1 MRNQQKLFLSDC
13 DDGII
18 NTCVHS
24 TNFPTKTSSLWFLEQ
39 NRFPFDL
46 ILAILQTK
54 LAKFWR
60 RIKGGW
66 SLRAQSRSFERRIC
80 AQTQDLQIFKRF
92 YMSQMN
98 PKQFVLSSTTLH
110 SRSVPLME
118 FHKKL
123 RLQSLLLVNIL
134 SVFLLPQAN
143 CKNSICRRVVP
154 YPQKIKTSRR
164 PDYSPQIEDSC

>member
-24 TNFPTKTSSLWFLEQ
+24 TNFPTKTSSLWFPEH

-60 RIKGGW
+60 RIKGGL

-80 AQTQDLQIFKRF
+80 AQTQDLQIFKGF
-92 YMSQMN
+92 ICL
-98 PKQFVLSSTTLH
+98 KWIVKKLSTTLH
-110 SRSVPLME
+110 TQFNYYVQNSYFWGGYVFRIGFFNYWMKT
-118 FHKKL
+118 KKM
-123 RLQSLLLVNIL
+123 
-134 SVFLLPQAN
+134 
-143 CKNSICRRVVP
+143 
-154 YPQKIKTSRR
+154 
-164 PDYSPQIEDSC
+164 